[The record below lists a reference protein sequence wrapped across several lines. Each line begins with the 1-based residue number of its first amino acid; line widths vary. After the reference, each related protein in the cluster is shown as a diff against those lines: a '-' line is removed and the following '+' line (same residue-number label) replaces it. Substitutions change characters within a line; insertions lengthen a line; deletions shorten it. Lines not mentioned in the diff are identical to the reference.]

1 MRRLKRIEKSV
12 SLLMTLLLL
21 LITAPV
27 HSVLAAMV
35 GTEAILVNQDTQNAR
50 DRLRSFLDREAV
62 QSQLT
67 ARGIDPAEAQAR
79 VDSLSDS
86 EVMQISDKIDQLPAG
101 GSFWGTVLYVA
112 IMALSVSRSRFGR
125 PLLSLSESDCSYFNA
140 PAAFC
145 FPSSSACSRGRHS
158 RPLWKTIGARASHQI
173 NKRSPAIAEKITI
186 IHSNATCGTCRISQ
200 RPPSTPTTTPGSKR
214 KSTHKLS

>member
-1 MRRLKRIEKSV
+1 MRRLKRVEKSV

-35 GTEAILVNQDTQNAR
+35 GTEAILVNQDTQYAR

-79 VDSLSDS
+79 VDSLSDT
-86 EVMQISDKIDQLPAG
+86 EVMQIADKIDQLPAG
-101 GSFWGTVLYVA
+101 GSFWGTVLYLA
-112 IMALSVSRSRFGR
+112 IIAVIV
-125 PLLSLSESDCSYFNA
+125 LLVLELLGYTDF
-140 PAAFC
+140 
-145 FPSSSACSRGRHS
+145 
-158 RPLWKTIGARASHQI
+158 I
-173 NKRSPAIAEKITI
+173 
-186 IHSNATCGTCRISQ
+186 
-200 RPPSTPTTTPGSKR
+200 
-214 KSTHKLS
+214 

>member
-1 MRRLKRIEKSV
+1 MRRLKRVEKSV

-27 HSVLAAMV
+27 HSVLAAMI

-101 GSFWGTVLYVA
+101 GSFWGTVLYLA
-112 IMALSVSRSRFGR
+112 IIAVIV
-125 PLLSLSESDCSYFNA
+125 LLVLELLGYTDFV
-140 PAAFC
+140 
-145 FPSSSACSRGRHS
+145 
-158 RPLWKTIGARASHQI
+158 
-173 NKRSPAIAEKITI
+173 
-186 IHSNATCGTCRISQ
+186 
-200 RPPSTPTTTPGSKR
+200 
-214 KSTHKLS
+214 

>member
-1 MRRLKRIEKSV
+1 MRRLKRVEKSV
-12 SLLMTLLLL
+12 SLLMTLLLF

-101 GSFWGTVLYVA
+101 GSFWGTVLYLA
-112 IMALSVSRSRFGR
+112 IIAVIV
-125 PLLSLSESDCSYFNA
+125 LLVLELLGYTDF
-140 PAAFC
+140 
-145 FPSSSACSRGRHS
+145 
-158 RPLWKTIGARASHQI
+158 I
-173 NKRSPAIAEKITI
+173 
-186 IHSNATCGTCRISQ
+186 
-200 RPPSTPTTTPGSKR
+200 
-214 KSTHKLS
+214 

>member
-1 MRRLKRIEKSV
+1 MRRLKRVEKSV

-27 HSVLAAMV
+27 HSVMAAMV

-79 VDSLSDS
+79 VDSLSDT
-86 EVMQISDKIDQLPAG
+86 EVMQIADKIDQLPAG
-101 GSFWGTVLYVA
+101 GSFWGTVLYLA
-112 IMALSVSRSRFGR
+112 IIAVIV
-125 PLLSLSESDCSYFNA
+125 LLVLELLGYTDFV
-140 PAAFC
+140 
-145 FPSSSACSRGRHS
+145 
-158 RPLWKTIGARASHQI
+158 
-173 NKRSPAIAEKITI
+173 
-186 IHSNATCGTCRISQ
+186 
-200 RPPSTPTTTPGSKR
+200 
-214 KSTHKLS
+214 

>member
-12 SLLMTLLLL
+12 SLLMTLLLF

-101 GSFWGTVLYVA
+101 GSFWGTVLYLA
-112 IMALSVSRSRFGR
+112 IIAVIV
-125 PLLSLSESDCSYFNA
+125 LLVLELLGYTD
-140 PAAFC
+140 
-145 FPSSSACSRGRHS
+145 
-158 RPLWKTIGARASHQI
+158 LI
-173 NKRSPAIAEKITI
+173 
-186 IHSNATCGTCRISQ
+186 
-200 RPPSTPTTTPGSKR
+200 
-214 KSTHKLS
+214 

>member
-1 MRRLKRIEKSV
+1 MRRLKRVEKSV

-27 HSVLAAMV
+27 HSVLATMV

-101 GSFWGTVLYVA
+101 GSFWGTVLYLA
-112 IMALSVSRSRFGR
+112 IIAVIV
-125 PLLSLSESDCSYFNA
+125 LLVLELLGYTDF
-140 PAAFC
+140 
-145 FPSSSACSRGRHS
+145 
-158 RPLWKTIGARASHQI
+158 I
-173 NKRSPAIAEKITI
+173 
-186 IHSNATCGTCRISQ
+186 
-200 RPPSTPTTTPGSKR
+200 
-214 KSTHKLS
+214 

>member
-1 MRRLKRIEKSV
+1 MRRLKRVEKSV

-67 ARGIDPAEAQAR
+67 ARGIDPAEAQAG

-101 GSFWGTVLYVA
+101 GSFWGTVLYLA
-112 IMALSVSRSRFGR
+112 IIAVIV
-125 PLLSLSESDCSYFNA
+125 LLVLELLGYT
-140 PAAFC
+140 AFV
-145 FPSSSACSRGRHS
+145 
-158 RPLWKTIGARASHQI
+158 
-173 NKRSPAIAEKITI
+173 
-186 IHSNATCGTCRISQ
+186 
-200 RPPSTPTTTPGSKR
+200 
-214 KSTHKLS
+214 

>member
-1 MRRLKRIEKSV
+1 MRRLKRVEKSV

-21 LITAPV
+21 LISAPV

-101 GSFWGTVLYVA
+101 GSFWGTVLYLA
-112 IMALSVSRSRFGR
+112 IIAVIV
-125 PLLSLSESDCSYFNA
+125 LLVLELLGYTDF
-140 PAAFC
+140 
-145 FPSSSACSRGRHS
+145 
-158 RPLWKTIGARASHQI
+158 I
-173 NKRSPAIAEKITI
+173 
-186 IHSNATCGTCRISQ
+186 
-200 RPPSTPTTTPGSKR
+200 
-214 KSTHKLS
+214 

>member
-1 MRRLKRIEKSV
+1 MRRLKRVEKSV

-21 LITAPV
+21 LISAPV

-35 GTEAILVNQDTQNAR
+35 GTEAILVNQDTLNAR

-101 GSFWGTVLYVA
+101 GSFWGTVLYLA
-112 IMALSVSRSRFGR
+112 IIAVIV
-125 PLLSLSESDCSYFNA
+125 LLVLELLGYTDF
-140 PAAFC
+140 
-145 FPSSSACSRGRHS
+145 
-158 RPLWKTIGARASHQI
+158 I
-173 NKRSPAIAEKITI
+173 
-186 IHSNATCGTCRISQ
+186 
-200 RPPSTPTTTPGSKR
+200 
-214 KSTHKLS
+214 

>member
-1 MRRLKRIEKSV
+1 MRRLKRVEKSV
-12 SLLMTLLLL
+12 SLMMTLLQL

-101 GSFWGTVLYVA
+101 GSFWGTVLYLA
-112 IMALSVSRSRFGR
+112 IIAVIV
-125 PLLSLSESDCSYFNA
+125 LLVLELLGYTDF
-140 PAAFC
+140 
-145 FPSSSACSRGRHS
+145 
-158 RPLWKTIGARASHQI
+158 I
-173 NKRSPAIAEKITI
+173 
-186 IHSNATCGTCRISQ
+186 
-200 RPPSTPTTTPGSKR
+200 
-214 KSTHKLS
+214 